1 MASFGKRLRE
11 CKEAKDLSQQ
21 DLAKLMSTSYTVIGK
36 YERDEMI
43 PSIDV
48 AKKLAKHL
56 ESTIGYLLGE
66 TDDMNLLKDKD
77 MLKRLKDISVLPDT
91 DKSNILYTIDNLLAA
106 AKTRLAY
113 K

>member
-1 MASFGKRLRE
+1 
-11 CKEAKDLSQQ
+11 
-21 DLAKLMSTSYTVIGK
+21 
-36 YERDEMI
+36 
-43 PSIDV
+43 
-48 AKKLAKHL
+48 
-56 ESTIGYLLGE
+56 
-66 TDDMNLLKDKD
+66 MNLLKDRD